1 MKMKSTNRL
10 VEIVDKMHNAAK
22 GLAKRFIPQKKR
34 IALRRVLGIESSLD
48 HKFEDSP
55 IIDVFTSVYEKK
67 SWGRSRDRRYFSGS
81 GSNNETIISTYV
93 ESVSRFLEDFDQ
105 PQLIVD
111 LGCGDFTVGS
121 KLVPFVSRCIAIDIF
136 SGVIEENKELYRSD
150 KVEFRVLDFI
160 NDDIPFANIV
170 LVRQVL
176 QHLSNRDILKFVTKI
191 SKRCQYLVV
200 TEHLPGKSGFVPN
213 KDKPTGPGFRV
224 PLDSGVILTAP
235 PFSLQV
241 VEARQLCECEEQ
253 GGLITTTMYKF

>member
-93 ESVSRFLEDFDQ
+93 NQLADFW
-105 PQLIVD
+105 
-111 LGCGDFTVGS
+111 
-121 KLVPFVSRCIAIDIF
+121 
-136 SGVIEENKELYRSD
+136 
-150 KVEFRVLDFI
+150 
-160 NDDIPFANIV
+160 
-170 LVRQVL
+170 
-176 QHLSNRDILKFVTKI
+176 KI
-191 SKRCQYLVV
+191 STNL
-200 TEHLPGKSGFVPN
+200 S
-213 KDKPTGPGFRV
+213 
-224 PLDSGVILTAP
+224 
-235 PFSLQV
+235 
-241 VEARQLCECEEQ
+241 
-253 GGLITTTMYKF
+253 